1 MSARPVSFATLKT
14 YTTRRDT
21 TSLLKSIRTEQAT
34 LGMYVHSFA
43 GGWLSHPLWRPRL
56 LISSNE
62 ELERIRSSNSEIVI
76 DTTKGCDI
84 ATVRSVPAPISL
96 GSMRAS
102 GRFGRA
108 DKVRATELAQGSK
121 AVVNA
126 MFADCRLG
134 KGVPTDDILA
144 VVDDIADSLNNIA
157 AFISVT
163 RLKAQDDQ
171 TYTHSVAVC
180 ALMIS
185 FARELGY
192 PAAAVRDLGMAGLLH
207 DIGKSMISPAILLKP
222 GPLTATETI
231 EMRCHPARGHDILL
245 ATTGAPPV
253 ALDVCLHHHERL
265 DSLGYPFGLK
275 AEAISPETRM
285 ASICD
290 VYDAITSIRPYAP
303 GKSPLEAIKEMEAA
317 NGHFDRALL
326 FRFMGS
332 IGVYPAGKLVRI
344 LGDRLA
350 VTLPHNHNG
359 IGPVFR
365 TFYSTVETRFLRHQD
380 VILTEGI
387 ADGTTVIAEDPDSW
401 FSEPWTTM
409 AARIMAGDRSV

>member
-1 MSARPVSFATLKT
+1 M
-14 YTTRRDT
+14 
-21 TSLLKSIRTEQAT
+21 LKSIRAEQAA

-43 GGWLSHPLWRPRL
+43 GGWLSHPLWRSRL

-62 ELERIRSSNSEIVI
+62 ELERIRSSSSEIVI
-76 DTTKGCDI
+76 DTAKGCDV
-84 ATVRSVPAPISL
+84 ATARPIQTPISPR
-96 GSMRAS
+96 STRAS

-108 DKVRATELAQGSK
+108 DQARATELAQRSK

-171 TYTHSVAVC
+171 TYTNSVAVC

-185 FARELGY
+185 LARELGY

-207 DIGKSMISPAILLKP
+207 DVGKSTISQDILLKA
-222 GPLTATETI
+222 GPLNEAETI
-231 EMRCHPARGHDILL
+231 EMRRHPAQGYDILA
-245 ATTGAPPV
+245 ATTGLPPV

-265 DSLGYPFGLK
+265 DGLGYPFGLK
-275 AEAISPETRM
+275 AEAISTATRM

-303 GKSPLEAIKEMEAA
+303 GKSPLEAVTEMETAD
-317 NGHFDRALL
+317 GHFDRALL
-326 FRFMGS
+326 FQFMGS

-365 TFYSTVETRFLRHQD
+365 TFYSTVDTRFLRHQD
-380 VILTEGI
+380 VILTEDL
-387 ADGTTVIAEDPDSW
+387 ADGTTVIAEDPGSW
-401 FSEPWTTM
+401 FSEPWATM
-409 AARIMAGDRSV
+409 AARIMAGDHSV